1 MGRYEAIAASRGLVV
16 LDAVNRAWRTLWQ
29 SIGAGVIVAV
39 GDLGL
44 TLLASGDIFTTD
56 FWHSLIKGALTAFI
70 TAALSYAARFR
81 VPPPPVP
88 ETTTIPTPP
97 AEPGQ
102 DKGPFAG

>member
-1 MGRYEAIAASRGLVV
+1 MGRYEAIAQSRGLVV

-29 SIGAGVIVAV
+29 AIGAGVIVTI

-44 TLLASGDIFTTD
+44 KLLETGDVFTGD
-56 FWHSLIKGALTAFI
+56 FWGSLIKGALTALI
-70 TAALSYAARFR
+70 TAVLAYAARFKL
-81 VPPPPVP
+81 PPPPVP
-88 ETTTIPTPP
+88 ETTTLPTPP